1 MSSAQERIKALALE
15 MKKATKEARSAEAR
29 ARALGEELL
38 RLLPMARAE
47 AEVART
53 IVEYPVG
60 RYECKG
66 CRQGTIFS
74 QIYRELP
81 ACDNCGGHEYSGPE
95 PTVITVTP
103 PPPRKY
109 AAGMYECGACGGR
122 VVVGEDTD
130 ELAPCDLC
138 GASQLSPM

>member
-1 MSSAQERIKALALE
+1 MSSAQERIKVLALE
-15 MKKATKEARSAEAR
+15 IKKATKEARTAEAR
-29 ARALGEELL
+29 ARALGEELV

-47 AEVART
+47 AEAART

-74 QIYRELP
+74 QAYRELP

-95 PTVITVTP
+95 PKVITITP
-103 PPPRKY
+103 PPPCKY
-109 AAGMYECGACGGR
+109 SAGMYECGACHGR
-122 VVVGEDTD
+122 VVVAEDTN
-130 ELAPCDLC
+130 ELSPCDLC
-138 GASQLSPM
+138 GAGQLSPL